1 MVVVINHVLTAQ
13 DVLFFYIDHPKHL
26 AYTYQMQP
34 SHSVGVPFPK
44 YSYKKLL
51 RATLLGTSL
60 DSHAFAQL
68 ICVKRITPSLIEVC
82 FRLLTLFA
90 EGDTGVCLSSSRMST
105 TEKQSWSERS
115 RSVRAR

>member
-68 ICVKRITPSLIEVC
+68 ICVKRITPSLIE
-82 FRLLTLFA
+82 